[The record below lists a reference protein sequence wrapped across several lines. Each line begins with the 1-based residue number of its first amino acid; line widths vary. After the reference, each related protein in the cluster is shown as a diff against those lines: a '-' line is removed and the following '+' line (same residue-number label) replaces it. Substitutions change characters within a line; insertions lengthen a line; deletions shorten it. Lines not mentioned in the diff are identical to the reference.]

1 MPAIIFDMDGVL
13 LDTERLMKGF
23 WQQEADALGFGD
35 ITPVYMRCVGITD
48 ALCKELFEQEYP
60 ELCPFEAF
68 QARATANLR
77 AHMRTYG
84 VPVKPGA
91 KELLSALKEAGWI
104 VGLASSTYIDSVRKE
119 LEQTGLLPYF
129 DVIIG
134 GDTVPRSKPAPDIY
148 LMACEKAGAV
158 PAETYAVEDSH
169 NGIRSAHAAGMKPL
183 MVPDLLP
190 PIPSIRTLC
199 TAVLPDLIS
208 VREYLLS

>member
-1 MPAIIFDMDGVL
+1 MPTVIFDMDGVL

-23 WQQEADALGFGD
+23 WQREADALGFGD

-48 ALCKELFEQEYP
+48 ALCKELFEQDYP

-77 AHMRTYG
+77 AHMQAHG

-91 KELLSALKEAGWI
+91 QELLAALKDAGWTI
-104 VGLASSTYIDSVRKE
+104 GLASSTYIDSVRKE
-119 LEQTGLLPYF
+119 LSSTGLLPYF
-129 DVIIG
+129 DVVIG
-134 GDTVPRSKPAPDIY
+134 GDTVRHSKPAPDIY
-148 LMACEKAGAV
+148 LLACEKAGAV
-158 PAETYAVEDSH
+158 PSETYAVEDSH

-190 PIPSIRTLC
+190 ADPSIHSLC
-199 TAVLPDLIS
+199 TAVLPDLKA
-208 VREYLLS
+208 VQAYLLS